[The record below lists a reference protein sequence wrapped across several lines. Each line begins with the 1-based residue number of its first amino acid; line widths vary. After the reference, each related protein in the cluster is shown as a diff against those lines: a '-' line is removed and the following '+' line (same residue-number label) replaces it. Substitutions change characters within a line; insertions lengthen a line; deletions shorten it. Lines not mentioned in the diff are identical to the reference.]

1 MCQFGV
7 NLRIGWNRQMILS
20 PVNDH
25 FYTMR
30 KLVAKHIGTKSS
42 LSTVAHVQENYMR
55 LLLARLLE
63 KPSEYLDSIR
73 LYVPIDLLKIITPS

>member
-1 MCQFGV
+1 
-7 NLRIGWNRQMILS
+7 MILS

-25 FYTMR
+25 FHTMR
-30 KLVAKHIGTKSS
+30 RLVAKHIGKKSS
-42 LSTVAHVQENYMR
+42 LSAVAHVQENYMR

-73 LYVPIDLLKIITPS
+73 LYVPIDLKL

>member
-1 MCQFGV
+1 
-7 NLRIGWNRQMILS
+7 MILS

-25 FYTMR
+25 FHTMQR
-30 KLVAKHIGTKSS
+30 LVAKHIGTKSS
-42 LSTVAHVQENYMR
+42 LSAVAHVQENYMR

-73 LYVPIDLLKIITPS
+73 LYVPIDLKL

>member
-73 LYVPIDLLKIITPS
+73 LYVPID